1 LAINSFKLQYDAL
14 PGDFPSAT
22 SFWPD
27 AGTSDGNGD
36 GVVNVAADT
45 TLAEDL
51 YTWQHLS
58 LASLVSGNYVG
69 GLAGTLRYEVGSN
82 TPNAGVREAGV
93 CIFGISG
100 AHYGTTGN
108 ALQIGR
114 AFTVGN
120 GHCNGRFLT
129 PQESRSIDEKLMMA
143 KLVPAYY
150 MSLEPQ
156 I

>member
-1 LAINSFKLQYDAL
+1 
-14 PGDFPSAT
+14 
-22 SFWPD
+22 
-27 AGTSDGNGD
+27 
-36 GVVNVAADT
+36 
-45 TLAEDL
+45 
-51 YTWQHLS
+51 
-58 LASLVSGNYVG
+58 VG